1 MKIYMGAD
9 HGGFELKEK
18 LKTYLIEKGFE
29 IEDFGTD
36 SEESV
41 DYPKFGHQVAQ
52 AVVANNGK
60 GIVICGTGIGISISA
75 NKVKGARAALCHCV
89 EYAKLT
95 RQHNDANILAMGGR
109 FVSFEDAVK
118 ITDTFLETEFE
129 GGRHTRRVEMI
140 ESV

>member
-118 ITDTFLETEFE
+118 ITDAFLETEFE